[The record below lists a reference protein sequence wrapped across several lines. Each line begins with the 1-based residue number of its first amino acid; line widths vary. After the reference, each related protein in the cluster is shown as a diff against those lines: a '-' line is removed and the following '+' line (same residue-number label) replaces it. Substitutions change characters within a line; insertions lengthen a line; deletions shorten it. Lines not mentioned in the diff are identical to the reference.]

1 MDSENDYI
9 RDRNMELQSKV
20 LWLQGEL
27 DGLLRT
33 LEYIR
38 SLNSLGKTR
47 EITDEIIN
55 PILKAYNR

>member
-1 MDSENDYI
+1 MGTENEYI

-33 LEYIR
+33 LEEIR
-38 SLNSLGKTR
+38 NLNSLGKTR

>member
-1 MDSENDYI
+1 
-9 RDRNMELQSKV
+9 MELQSKV